1 MTSRSYFG
9 KMNSI
14 LGSVVPLAMFGLT
27 ARSGWCPPS
36 ETSWNVAIGLTVSS
50 ITIGQTKSK
59 ISIRVA
65 NSEFWDV
72 IISMTMI
79 VTTSDRYYQT
89 YGKEMVARQREGAIV
104 RFGKE
109 HFRKR

>member
-1 MTSRSYFG
+1 
-9 KMNSI
+9 
-14 LGSVVPLAMFGLT
+14 MFN
-27 ARSGWCPPS
+27 CP
-36 ETSWNVAIGLTVSS
+36 IRLVSAFRDKLERCHRPDCVLDNDWS
-50 ITIGQTKSK
+50 DQEK
-59 ISIRVA
+59 IKYQSA
-65 NSEFWDV
+65 NSQFWDV